1 MPSRK
6 KRKRHRR
13 RAEATATRP
22 ESQGGWGTGYPVT
35 RRDLAMARRAIREN
49 WPAPA
54 AVRAAVI
61 ADICEVALTDDA
73 PLRVQIS
80 AVRTVIDAEAVNQR
94 ADLAE
99 RAICGTRKVW
109 PT

>member
-6 KRKRHRR
+6 KRKRDRH
-13 RAEATATRP
+13 RAEATATHP
-22 ESQGGWGTGYPVT
+22 ESQGGWGNGYPVT
-35 RRDLAMARRAIREN
+35 RSDLAMARRAIRED

-61 ADICEVALTDDA
+61 SDICVVALSDDA
-73 PLRVQIS
+73 SLRVQIS
-80 AVRTVIDAEAVNQR
+80 AVRTVVDAEAVNQR

-99 RAICGTRKVW
+99 WVQCGTHKVW